1 MSNGTVRKVS
11 RDDLQMVQ
19 NLIERCL
26 QLYMNQKEVV
36 ETLLAQAKIEP
47 GFTELVW
54 QKLEEENQEFFRA
67 YYLRLMVKH
76 QIIEFNTLLEQ
87 QLHLMSQIHPQ
98 GVAPFPN
105 SNGSHVPPLSQNLAG
120 YPIEHSVP
128 AIKMENMHH
137 PIGSVVPNAFIDG
150 RSSLRTG
157 LPSAVGVSSQVSSVD
172 NTTNLL
178 SAKGRDQI
186 EGMNGGMVK
195 SEVEYSGSSLY
206 MFGADGSVLE
216 ARPSIA
222 DAAVASFSSVESTS
236 QGLNEPLLGA
246 DTSSFGFLG
255 QIPRNFSLSDL
266 TADFSHSSD
275 LLESYSTSP
284 FLGTDTENFLNSCER
299 ESQGENEKLDIK
311 SEGLGHGDF
320 GSE

>member
-1 MSNGTVRKVS
+1 MGRMSHHVRVLSVELNILTLPNRSSAWFALLGMCFAKLKPFIAYLS
-11 RDDLQMVQ
+11 LIVQ
-19 NLIERCL
+19 L
-26 QLYMNQKEVV
+26 
-36 ETLLAQAKIEP
+36 
-47 GFTELVW
+47 
-54 QKLEEENQEFFRA
+54 
-67 YYLRLMVKH
+67 
-76 QIIEFNTLLEQ
+76 
-87 QLHLMSQIHPQ
+87 LMSFHLS
-98 GVAPFPN
+98 V
-105 SNGSHVPPLSQNLAG
+105 SQNLAG
-120 YPIEHSVP
+120 YPIEHAVP

-216 ARPSIA
+216 ARTSIA

-266 TADFSHSSD
+266 AADFSHSSG
-275 LLESYSTSP
+275 LSSMHMRFYLIYVGSFEAFFNQFMGVIVGLNLISNISRST
-284 FLGTDTENFLNSCER
+284 
-299 ESQGENEKLDIK
+299 GELFYITIPRYRY
-311 SEGLGHGDF
+311 
-320 GSE
+320 